1 MYTSIEMCVHSFSIL
16 AEEKRGTRSRLSSN
30 AVKCIL
36 EHHIACIYMYMY
48 IYIVHVLLRYMYM
61 YMYMYVC
68 VLYICYAC
76 NFVHNQ
82 KPLSSNNPFTICLSL

>member
-48 IYIVHVLLRYMYM
+48 IYIVHVLLRYIH
-61 YMYMYVC
+61 VHVHVRLC
-68 VLYICYAC
+68 VVCYAC

-82 KPLSSNNPFTICLSL
+82 KPLSIFLVITLSLFF